1 MAEIGSIDDEARDIS
16 IVFNIKDR
24 NESMAMKEAFT
35 TLKDDK
41 ENFAN
46 RPTYRLINPSKT
58 ELARISKQIL
68 EEIKRK
74 LVNATNVNQWKNKFF
89 VLQSYKQLPKERDS
103 AFICF
108 DVVEFYPSISEAL
121 LHRALD
127 FASQHTNIPLLSTAK

>member
-1 MAEIGSIDDEARDIS
+1 MAEIGSVDDEARDIS

-35 TLKDDK
+35 TLTDDK

-58 ELARISKQIL
+58 ELARISKQVL

-74 LVNATNVNQWKNKFF
+74 LVNATNVNQ
-89 VLQSYKQLPKERDS
+89 
-103 AFICF
+103 
-108 DVVEFYPSISEAL
+108 
-121 LHRALD
+121 
-127 FASQHTNIPLLSTAK
+127 